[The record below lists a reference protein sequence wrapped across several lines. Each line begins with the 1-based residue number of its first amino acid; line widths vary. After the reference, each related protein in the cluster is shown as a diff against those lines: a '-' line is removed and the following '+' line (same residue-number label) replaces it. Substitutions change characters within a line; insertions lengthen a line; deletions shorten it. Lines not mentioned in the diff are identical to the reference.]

1 MNKLNAHTTSF
12 TKFVTIEADTSIPA
26 TKLDRSP
33 CLIVLVPPDSDS
45 SSFTRWLCKLAIETN
60 ADIQLLGVCNDANQ
74 ELALRRDL
82 VTVAAL
88 IRDARVYV
96 ETKVEVG
103 TDWLAAVKRS
113 YEKGDMIVCIAD
125 QSVGVRRRPLSHL
138 LESTFQA
145 PICILSETKVRPF
158 ESDALSQVISW
169 SGFLGIIIG
178 FFFLQ
183 VKIAQLPDDW
193 FQTFLFSLTLIP
205 ELGLI
210 LLWNSMFS

>member
-1 MNKLNAHTTSF
+1 MNKLNAHAASF
-12 TKFVTIEADTSIPA
+12 PKVVTIEAGTSIP
-26 TKLDRSP
+26 TTEVDRSS

-45 SSFTRWLCKLAIETN
+45 SSFTRRLCRLATETN
-60 ADIQLLGVCNDANQ
+60 SNIQLLGVCSNVNQ

-82 VTVAAL
+82 VTIAAL

-96 ETKVEVG
+96 ETRVEIG
-103 TDWLAAVKRS
+103 TDWLAAVKHS
-113 YEKGDMIVCIAD
+113 YQKGDMIVCIAD
-125 QSVGVRRRPLSHL
+125 QSVGFRRKPLSQL

-145 PICILSETKVRPF
+145 PIYILSDKKISPP
-158 ESDALSQVISW
+158 ESNTLSQVISW

-183 VKIAQLPDDW
+183 VKITQLPDDW
-193 FQTFLFSLTLIP
+193 FQTFLSILTLIP

-210 LLWNSMFS
+210 LLWNSLVS

>member
-1 MNKLNAHTTSF
+1 MNKLNAHAASF
-12 TKFVTIEADTSIPA
+12 PKVATIEAETSIPV
-26 TKLDRSP
+26 TESDRSP

-45 SSFTRWLCKLAIETN
+45 SSFTRRLCKIAIETN
-60 ADIQLLGVCNDANQ
+60 SNILLLGVCSDANQ

-82 VTVAAL
+82 ATVAAL

-96 ETKVEVG
+96 ETRVEVR
-103 TDWLAAVKRS
+103 TDWLAAVKQS
-113 YEKGDMIVCIAD
+113 YQKGDMIVCIAD
-125 QSVGVRRRPLSHL
+125 QSVGLRRRPLSQI

-145 PICILSETKVRPF
+145 PIYILSDRNVRPF
-158 ESDALSQVISW
+158 EPNALSQVISW

-183 VKIAQLPDDW
+183 VKIAQLPNDW
-193 FQTFLFSLTLIP
+193 FQMFLTILTLIP

-210 LLWNSMFS
+210 LLWNSLFS

>member
-1 MNKLNAHTTSF
+1 MNKLNAHAASF
-12 TKFVTIEADTSIPA
+12 TKVVTIEADTSIPA
-26 TKLDRSP
+26 TELDRSP

-45 SSFTRWLCKLAIETN
+45 SSFTRRLCKLATETN
-60 ADIQLLGVCNDANQ
+60 SNIQLLGVCTDTSQ
-74 ELALRRDL
+74 EFALRRDL

-96 ETKVEVG
+96 ETRVEVG
-103 TDWLAAVKRS
+103 TDWVAPVKRS
-113 YEKGDMIVCIAD
+113 YQKGDMIVCIAD
-125 QSVGVRRRPLSHL
+125 QSVGFRRRPLSQL

-145 PICILSETKVRPF
+145 PIYILSDRKVRAF
-158 ESDALSQVISW
+158 ESNALSQVISW

-183 VKIAQLPDDW
+183 VKVAQLPDDW
-193 FQTFLFSLTLIP
+193 FQIFLSILTLIP

-210 LLWNSMFS
+210 LLWNSLFS